1 MRQKVSK
8 KKSVLY
14 LSLTIGLIAGCI
26 IYFRYNPEGSVF
38 FPKCPFLL
46 LTGLKCPGCGSQR
59 AIHAL
64 LHLDIGAAFCYNAFL
79 ILSIPYIILL
89 LVSKTVQFFTSN
101 YSNFVFQIQRP
112 TVIWSYFAFTVLFW
126 ISRNVFGF

>member
-1 MRQKVSK
+1 MRQTLSRK
-8 KKSVLY
+8 KIILY
-14 LSLTIGLIAGCI
+14 LCLTIGLIAGSV
-26 IYFRYNPEGSVF
+26 IYFRYNPEGSML

-79 ILSIPYIILL
+79 VISIPYVILL
-89 LVSKTVQFFTSN
+89 LAGKAVQFFTSN
-101 YSNFVFQIQRP
+101 SDFAFQIQRP
-112 TVIWSYFAFTVLFW
+112 AIIWSYFAFTMLFW